1 MKETLLEKDV
11 GVTFSKDLKFNEH
24 INNVVS
30 KANQITGIVKR
41 SFEYLDNEMFLKL
54 YKSVIRPHLE
64 YANVIWHPMYQH
76 QKHNI
81 EAVQRRATRMIPN
94 LKDKNYS
101 ERLRIL
107 KLPSIKYRQLRGDL
121 IQTYKIITNIENVNC
136 SDFFEI
142 RESSNTR
149 NSHLKLYK
157 EFAKSLH
164 RTNFSPNRINTVWN
178 NLSTYTKSS
187 INVQQFKNRVD
198 LELSR
203 LHYDF
208 YN

>member
-41 SFEYLDNEMFLKL
+41 SFDYLDNEMFLKL
-54 YKSVIRPHLE
+54 YKSIIRPHLE

-76 QKHNI
+76 QKHKI
-81 EAVQRRATRMIPN
+81 EAVQRRATRMLSH
-94 LKDKNYS
+94 LKDKTYS
-101 ERLRIL
+101 ERLNIL

-121 IQTYKIITNIENVNC
+121 IQTYKIINNIENLNC
-136 SDFFEI
+136 SDFFNV
-142 RESSNTR
+142 RDSNTR

-157 EFAKSLH
+157 EFTKTLA
-164 RTNFSPNRINTVWN
+164 RTNFLPNRINTVWN
-178 NLSTYTKSS
+178 SLSTNTKSS
-187 INVQQFKNRVD
+187 ININQFKNRVD
-198 LELSR
+198 LELTS